1 LIKYHVRSRNKLL
14 LILHYLLIVSMLIH
28 VFVND
33 SIQYNPTT
41 FQWMISYE
49 RIIETHHICTYHT
62 YINL

>member
-1 LIKYHVRSRNKLL
+1 
-14 LILHYLLIVSMLIH
+14 MLIH

>member
-1 LIKYHVRSRNKLL
+1 
-14 LILHYLLIVSMLIH
+14 MLIH

-41 FQWMISYE
+41 FQWMISNE